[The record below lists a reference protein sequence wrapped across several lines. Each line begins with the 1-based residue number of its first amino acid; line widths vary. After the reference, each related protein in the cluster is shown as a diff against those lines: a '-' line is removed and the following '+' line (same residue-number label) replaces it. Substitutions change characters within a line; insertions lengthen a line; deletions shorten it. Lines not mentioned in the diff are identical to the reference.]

1 MSQLNLNLSALA
13 CLEYP
18 DLYRGYRLVATQ
30 HPTQHCDRSGQY
42 KAVTWQCYAYGAAP
56 GIDGKV
62 IAAEH
67 GTAQEA
73 IAAGMQYL
81 DSFVGRVESQHHFAE
96 WYEAALR
103 RVIRRLEQS

>member
-1 MSQLNLNLSALA
+1 MSQLSLNLSALA

-30 HPTQHCDRSGQY
+30 QPTQHCDRLGQY
-42 KAVTWQCYAYGAAP
+42 KAVTWQCHAYGEAK

-62 IAAEH
+62 IASEH

-81 DSFVGRVESQHHFAE
+81 DIFVGRVESQHRFAE
-96 WYEAALR
+96 WYDAALK
-103 RVIRRLEQS
+103 RVSQRLEQS